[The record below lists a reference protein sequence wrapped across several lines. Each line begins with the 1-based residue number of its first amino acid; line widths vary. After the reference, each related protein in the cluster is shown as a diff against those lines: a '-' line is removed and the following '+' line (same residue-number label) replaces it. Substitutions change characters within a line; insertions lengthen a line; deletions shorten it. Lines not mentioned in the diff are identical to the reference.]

1 MDRGKIKV
9 SENKSIYSAL
19 IEEDKRIAD
28 LEKENKEL
36 RSQLE
41 LKNNKQAQIMAG
53 SGKVRRKWDRYET
66 PSWAVEALF
75 KREMFNDGIIY
86 EPCCASGQ
94 ISKVIDRL
102 YPGCGRHTD
111 ICIDNIYNP
120 DITYYPRQVD
130 FINDD
135 IVDII
140 GYFTRDDQGY
150 INDDK
155 VDYIV
160 TNPPYS
166 LFSEFVLRAKQVC
179 RHKFAFFIKTNG
191 LHGIKRYK
199 EIYSDKE
206 FPLARVYLFDRRVNF
221 DGFTVSNTLESCW
234 IVFCRHHVGP
244 PLLFWIDDEDQ
255 PVDKNKKYE
264 MEVEEL
270 DLFKE
275 DLI

>member
-1 MDRGKIKV
+1 M
-9 SENKSIYSAL
+9 SLS
-19 IEEDKRIAD
+19 IEELLSQKDIEIA
-28 LEKENKEL
+28 EL
-36 RSQLE
+36 RNQL
-41 LKNNKQAQIMAG
+41 KSKKNKQAQIMAG
-53 SGKVRRKWDRYET
+53 SGKERRKNDRYET
-66 PSWAVEALF
+66 PPWAVEALF
-75 KREMFNDGIIY
+75 KRESFNEGIIL
-86 EPCCASGQ
+86 EPACASGN
-94 ISKVIDRL
+94 ISRVIDRL
-102 YPGCGRHTD
+102 YPDCGIHTD
-111 ICIDNIYNP
+111 ICLDNIYKGS
-120 DITYYPRQVD
+120 IFESVD
-130 FINDD
+130 FLKYNIEEL
-135 IVDII
+135 I
-140 GYFTRDDQGY
+140 GKFKYTDQLWRPEKA
-150 INDDK
+150 DF
-155 VDYIV
+155 IV

-166 LFSEFVLRAKQVC
+166 LFSEFVLKAKEVC
-179 RHKFAFFIKTNG
+179 KQKFAFFIKTNG

>member
-1 MDRGKIKV
+1 M
-9 SENKSIYSAL
+9 SEDKSIYSAL
-19 IEEDKRIAD
+19 IEEDKRVAD
-28 LEKENKEL
+28 LEREVEEL
-36 RSQLE
+36 RKQVLSKQS
-41 LKNNKQAQIMAG
+41 KQAQIMAG
-53 SGKVRRKWDRYET
+53 SGKDRRRWDRYET
-66 PSWAVEALF
+66 PSWAVESLF
-75 KREMFNDGIIY
+75 RREFFNDGIIY
-86 EPCCASGQ
+86 ECACASGQ

-102 YPGCGRHTD
+102 YPYQGFHTD
-111 ICIDNIYNP
+111 ICKENIYTKP
-120 DITYYPRQVD
+120 GWHYSYPRQVD
-130 FINDD
+130 FIKDD
-135 IVDII
+135 VENSVIP
-140 GYFTRDDQGY
+140 YFTMDDAGCDL
-150 INDDK
+150 DDNK

-166 LFSEFVLRAKQVC
+166 LFSEFVLQAKQVC
-179 RHKFAFFIKTNG
+179 KQKFAFFIKTNG

-234 IVFCRHHVGP
+234 IVFCKHHVGP

>member
-9 SENKSIYSAL
+9 SEDKSIYSAL

-41 LKNNKQAQIMAG
+41 LKKSKQAQIMAG
-53 SGKVRRKWDRYET
+53 SGSKRRKNDLYET
-66 PSWAVEALF
+66 PEWAVRSLF
-75 KREMFNDGIIY
+75 SREKFPGGEIW
-86 EPCCASGQ
+86 ECACGNGR
-94 ISKVIDRL
+94 ISKVIEEL
-102 YPGCGRHTD
+102 YPHANSVHSD
-111 ICIDNIYNP
+111 IDNK
-120 DITYYPRQVD
+120 YYTLNNYD
-130 FINDD
+130 FINGDPEHRFSFFRPD
-135 IVDII
+135 
-140 GYFTRDDQGY
+140 F
-150 INDDK
+150 
-155 VDYIV
+155 IV

-166 LFSEFVLRAKQVC
+166 LFSEFVLKAKQVC
-179 RHKFAFFIKTNG
+179 KQKFAFFIKTNG

-234 IVFCRHHVGP
+234 IVFCKHHVGP

>member
-1 MDRGKIKV
+1 MDWRKIEV
-9 SENKSIYSAL
+9 SEDKSIYSAL

-66 PSWAVEALF
+66 PSWAVEAIF
-75 KREMFNDGIIY
+75 KRESFNDGIIL
-86 EPCCASGQ
+86 EPCCASGN
-94 ISKVIDRL
+94 ISRVIDRL
-102 YPGCGRHTD
+102 YPDCGIHSD
-111 ICIDNIYNP
+111 ICLDKIYEGAFPESIDFLNYDIEDLIGIFKYTEQLWRPTKP
-120 DITYYPRQVD
+120 D
-130 FINDD
+130 F
-135 IVDII
+135 
-140 GYFTRDDQGY
+140 
-150 INDDK
+150 
-155 VDYIV
+155 IV

-166 LFSEFVLRAKQVC
+166 LFSEFVLKAKEVC

-199 EIYSDKE
+199 EIYSDEE

-234 IVFCRHHVGP
+234 IVFCKHHVGP
-244 PLLFWIDDEDQ
+244 PLLFWIDDGDQ

>member
-1 MDRGKIKV
+1 M
-9 SENKSIYSAL
+9 SEDKSIYSAL
-19 IEEDKRIAD
+19 IEEDKRVAD
-28 LEKENKEL
+28 LEREVEEL
-36 RSQLE
+36 RKQVLSKQS
-41 LKNNKQAQIMAG
+41 KQAQIMAG
-53 SGKVRRKWDRYET
+53 SGKDRRRWDRYET

-75 KREMFNDGIIY
+75 KRELFNDGVIL

-94 ISKVIDRL
+94 ISRVIDRL
-102 YPGCGRHTD
+102 YPGCGIHTD
-111 ICIDNIYNP
+111 ICLDNIYLP
-120 DITYYPRQVD
+120 ELQDYQRQVD
-130 FINDD
+130 FLGDD
-135 IVDII
+135 ICEVIEDFISPPGPI
-140 GYFTRDDQGY
+140 YYEKHIYTPEPYADF
-150 INDDK
+150 
-155 VDYIV
+155 IV

-166 LFSEFVLRAKQVC
+166 LFSEFVLQAKQAC
-179 RHKFAFFIKTNG
+179 KQKFAFFIKTNG

-234 IVFCRHHVGP
+234 IVFCKHHVGP
-244 PLLFWIDDEDQ
+244 PLLFWIDDEDS

-270 DLFKE
+270 DLFQS